1 MVGGNPWPLSYKMIY
16 IYSIYIYLSIYTLF
30 IYLYIYMY
38 YVLDS
43 SEKLKTCY
51 FSEGYSIAV
60 HQVISDEECCALVR
74 GPSHWGFTPSENDR
88 TVSLP
93 GWGMYTYI
101 YMVSKGNHPQMA
113 LIQLNIKYYKFTQI
127 YADIWLKCHSIFVW
141 SFATCFCYFPFR
153 RLFFVQTCT
162 N

>member
-1 MVGGNPWPLSYKMIY
+1 MHVVHIWMHFLFLSFFL
-16 IYSIYIYLSIYTLF
+16 YLFVHLFIHYLF

-101 YMVSKGNHPQMA
+101 Y
-113 LIQLNIKYYKFTQI
+113 
-127 YADIWLKCHSIFVW
+127 IWLVREIIPKW
-141 SFATCFCYFPFR
+141 P
-153 RLFFVQTCT
+153 
-162 N
+162 